1 MSSHSYYN
9 KENHGDYELIS
20 IGDFELAEGG
30 KIPNLQLAVRTLGT
44 LNADKSNAI
53 LITTWFSGT
62 SKVMEDVYVG
72 AGRAID
78 PEKYFVIIINQIG
91 NGLSTSPWNAD
102 ASISKNNFPY
112 VRIEDDVKA
121 QHKLLTEHFGIEK
134 LELVMGGS
142 MGAQQTYEWAVRFPD
157 FMKRAAPI
165 AGYAK
170 NTDHDFVLART
181 LIDTITMDPAYKDGN
196 YDSIESMK
204 AALSRH
210 GDIWNVM
217 GYSTEMWRKELWKA
231 LGFEDAMSFS
241 EGFTQAYFQPMD
253 PNTLLRCAWKWQRG
267 DVSRNT
273 DGDLKAA
280 LGRVKCK
287 LYCMP
292 IDEDMFFRLADCK
305 VEQEM
310 IPNSEW
316 KPIKCDWGHL
326 GLFGMDPEY
335 IQQVDDSL
343 NELLALD
350 L

>member
-1 MSSHSYYN
+1 MKQHSYYN
-9 KENHGDYELIS
+9 QEIHGNYELIS

-30 KIPNLQLAVRTLGT
+30 KIPNLELAVRTLGT
-44 LNADKSNAI
+44 LNAEKSNTI

-62 SKVMEDVYVG
+62 SKIMEDVYVG
-72 AGRAID
+72 KGRAID
-78 PEKYFVIIINQIG
+78 PDKYFVVIVNQIG

-102 ASISKNNFPY
+102 ESIIRSKFPF

-121 QHKLLTEHFGIEK
+121 QYKLLTEHFGINK
-134 LELVMGGS
+134 LELVVGGS

-170 NTDHDFVLART
+170 NTDHDFFLART
-181 LIDTITMDPAYKDGN
+181 LMDTLTFDPAFKDGEYN
-196 YDSIESMK
+196 SIESMK
-204 AALSRH
+204 SALSRH

-217 GYSTEMWRKELWKA
+217 GYSTEMWRKELYKN
-231 LGFEDAMSFS
+231 LQFPDANTFS
-241 EGFTQAYFQPMD
+241 QTFTQAYFQPMD

-273 DGDLKAA
+273 NGDLKAA
-280 LGRVKCK
+280 LGKIKCK

-305 VEQEM
+305 AEQEM

-316 KPIKCDWGHL
+316 KPIRDDWGHL
-326 GLFGMDPEY
+326 GLFGVNPEY
-335 IQQVDDSL
+335 VKQVDEIL
-343 NELLALD
+343 GELLSLD

>member
-1 MSSHSYYN
+1 MTKHAYYN
-9 KENHGDYELIS
+9 AENHGAYELIS
-20 IGDFELAEGG
+20 IGEFKLAEGG
-30 KIPNLQLAVRTLGT
+30 VIRDLQLAVRTLGE
-44 LNADKSNAI
+44 LNAAKSNAI

-62 SKVMEDVYVG
+62 SKIMEDVYVG
-72 AGRAID
+72 EGKAID
-78 PEKYFVIIINQIG
+78 PRKYFVVIVNQIG
-91 NGLSTSPWNAD
+91 NGLSTSPWNAE
-102 ASISKNNFPY
+102 ASISKGKFPRA
-112 VRIEDDVKA
+112 RIEDDVKA
-121 QHKLLTEHFGIEK
+121 QHKLLTEHFGIQK

-157 FMKRAAPI
+157 FLKRAAPI

-170 NTDHDFVLART
+170 NTDHDYIFART
-181 LIDTITMDPAYKDGN
+181 LMDTLTFDPAFKDGN

-204 AALSRH
+204 TALSRH

-217 GYSTEMWRKELWKA
+217 GYSTEMWRKELWKG
-231 LGFEDAMSFS
+231 LGFEKANDFA
-241 EGFTQAYFQPMD
+241 ELFTQAYFQPMD
-253 PNTLLRCAWKWQRG
+253 PNTLLHCGWKWQNG

-273 DGDLKAA
+273 NGDLKAA

-305 VEQEM
+305 AEQEM

-316 KPIKCDWGHL
+316 RPIKCDWGHL

-335 IQQVDDSL
+335 IRQVEANLS
-343 NELLALD
+343 ELLALD

>member
-1 MSSHSYYN
+1 MKNHAYYN
-9 KENHGDYELIS
+9 PENHGDYELIS
-20 IGDFELAEGG
+20 IGEFKLAEGG
-30 KIPNLQLAVRTLGT
+30 TIPNLKLAVRTLGI
-44 LNADKSNAI
+44 LNEDKSNAI
-53 LITTWFSGT
+53 LIPTWFSGT
-62 SKVMEDVYVG
+62 SKIMEDAYVG
-72 AGRAID
+72 SGRALD
-78 PEKYFVIIINQIG
+78 PSKYYIVIVNQIG

-102 ASISKNNFPY
+102 ESIAKSKFPN

-121 QHKLLTEHFGIEK
+121 QHTLLTTHFGIEK
-134 LELVMGGS
+134 LELVVGGS
-142 MGAQQTYEWAVRFPD
+142 MGAQQTYEWAVRYPD

-170 NTDHDFVLART
+170 NTDHDFIFTRT
-181 LIDTITMDPAYKDGN
+181 LMDTITSDPAFKDGE
-196 YDSIESMK
+196 YDSIDSMK

-210 GDIWNVM
+210 GDIWNVI
-217 GYSTEMWRKELWKA
+217 GYSTEMWRKELWKQ
-231 LGFEDAMSFS
+231 LGFENALSFS

-273 DGDLKAA
+273 GGDLKAA
-280 LGRVKCK
+280 LGRIKCK

-305 VEQEM
+305 AEQEM

-326 GLFGMDPEY
+326 GLFGMDANY
-335 IQQVDDSL
+335 NQQIDDTL

>member
-1 MSSHSYYN
+1 MSKHPYYN
-9 KENHGDYELIS
+9 PENHGAYEHIS
-20 IGDFELAEGG
+20 LGAFTLAEGG
-30 KIPNLQLAVRTLGT
+30 VIPDLQLAVRTLGT

-62 SKVMEDVYVG
+62 SKIMEDAYVG
-72 AGRAID
+72 KGRAID
-78 PEKYFVIIINQIG
+78 PDKYFVVIVDQIG

-102 ASISKNNFPY
+102 PSIARSKFPL

-121 QHKLLTEHFGIEK
+121 QHKLLTEHFGIK
-134 LELVMGGS
+134 RLELVMGGS

-170 NTDHDFVLART
+170 NTDHDFIFTRT
-181 LIDTITMDPAYKDGN
+181 LVDTLTMDPAFKGGE

-217 GYSTEMWRKELWKA
+217 GYSTEMWRKELWKG
-231 LGFEDAMSFS
+231 LGFPDALTFS
-241 EGFTQAYFQPMD
+241 QNFTQAYFQPMD

-267 DVSRNT
+267 DVARNT
-273 DGDLKAA
+273 NGDLKAA
-280 LGRVKCK
+280 LGRIKCK
-287 LYCMP
+287 LFVMP

-305 VEQEM
+305 AEQEL
-310 IPNSEW
+310 IPNSAW
-316 KPIKCDWGHL
+316 RPIQCDWGHL
-326 GLFGMDPEY
+326 GLFGMDAGY
-335 IQQVDDSL
+335 NKQVDTIL
-343 NELLALD
+343 NELLAWSA
-350 L
+350 